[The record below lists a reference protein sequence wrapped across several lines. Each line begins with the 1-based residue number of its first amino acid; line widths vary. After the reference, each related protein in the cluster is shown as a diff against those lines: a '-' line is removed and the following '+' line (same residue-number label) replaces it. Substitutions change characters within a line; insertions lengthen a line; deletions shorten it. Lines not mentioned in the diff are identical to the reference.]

1 MDRLLKIDD
10 KSSSPPVKSLLQ
22 YHMLKHAL
30 LITAPVSFLVAL
42 FIFFAYPLEER
53 FFRAAVA
60 LFLGCYFFS
69 LYHFAF
75 RRVSSVRGM
84 DLLTASF
91 LLVPTATH
99 AWSINLFPEEDFAGV
114 LIVGLLILA
123 SMSFVSHLIFLMFV
137 LVGVGF
143 LAFSFFSA
151 GAELQIGFWL
161 NTLFVGP
168 CVAFLIRVV
177 VQKNYDLLL
186 ERLSY
191 EKQLSAK
198 LASTADALRMSQ
210 VEQERSQLDLKQR
223 DLQLST
229 LLSKAPIVMCVLDRD
244 GQYVQSRG
252 HGLQK
257 LGLVE
262 NEIVGEQFTK
272 RYKDHPELV
281 AAFKKAQHGEGS
293 QVRVSLAPGLIH
305 EIQYSPVFGDD
316 GELAGVVGVGLDI
329 SESVLAE
336 SQNRELESQLL
347 QAQKMESLGLL
358 ASGVAHDFNNYLG
371 AIIAFCDLMDQ
382 QSESTGAQSIDRC
395 DIPEEIKKI
404 ATSAA
409 GVCEQ
414 MLMFAGKSNHEKCD
428 IDLSTL
434 IREMEQF
441 FRAIISNEIELD
453 IQLAPHPI
461 TIHANRVL
469 VQQSIVNLLKNASEA
484 IKLQPSRERRRIVV
498 STRIV
503 ESLSTASLKGVRI
516 GEVDPQQEL
525 GSFAMLGVQDNGGG
539 IETPDL
545 QQVFSPYH
553 SAKPNG
559 HGFGLAITAGVVKSH
574 NGLIY
579 CDSNSSGT
587 MIDLAFPLVTAKD
600 AIDSQALRAPRFT
613 SNATRILLVD
623 DEVMITQSIGLVL
636 EGLGYDITVANS
648 GKEGLKL
655 IDSGKEFDCII
666 TDFSMPEMNG
676 LEFLSE
682 LRGRQIATPAIMC
695 SGYFDLPKNEN
706 ILPQATLRKPY
717 SIPKLKETIGDVCA
731 AHSESLVK

>member
-1 MDRLLKIDD
+1 MLKTNDE
-10 KSSSPPVKSLLQ
+10 KSSPPLQMLLQ
-22 YHMLKHAL
+22 YHVLKHGLMIA
-30 LITAPVSFLVAL
+30 APVSLLVAL
-42 FIFFAYPLEER
+42 FIFFTYPVEER
-53 FFRAAVA
+53 LFRSGLG

-69 LYHFAF
+69 LYYFAF
-75 RRVSSVRGM
+75 GRISSARGM
-84 DLLTASF
+84 DLLTACF
-91 LLVPTATH
+91 LLVPTCTH
-99 AWSINLFPEEDFAGV
+99 AWSITRYPHGEFAGV
-114 LIVGLLILA
+114 LMLALLILA
-123 SMSFVSHLIFLMFV
+123 SMSFVGHRKFLMFV
-137 LVGVGF
+137 FAILGF
-143 LAFSFFSA
+143 ETSILFSA
-151 GAELQIGFWL
+151 GAELRISFWL
-161 NTLFVGP
+161 NTLFVAP

-210 VEQERSQLDLKQR
+210 EEQERSQHDLKQR

-244 GQYVQSRG
+244 GQYIQSRG
-252 HGLQK
+252 HGLKK

-293 QVRVSLAPGLIH
+293 QVRVSLANGLVH

-329 SESVLAE
+329 SESALAE

-358 ASGVAHDFNNYLG
+358 ASGVAHDFNNYLA
-371 AIIAFCDLMDQ
+371 AIIAFCDLLDQ
-382 QSESTGAQSIDRC
+382 QPESKSTQSIDRC
-395 DIPEEIKKI
+395 EIPIEIKKI

-428 IDLSTL
+428 IDLNTL
-434 IREMEQF
+434 IKEMEQF
-441 FRAIISNEIELD
+441 FRAIVSSEIELD

-461 TIHANRVL
+461 NIQANPVL

-484 IKLQPSRERRRIVV
+484 IKLQPKGERGRIVV

-503 ESLSTASLKGVRI
+503 EGLSPASLTGVRI
-516 GEVDPQQEL
+516 GQVDPQQES
-525 GSFAMLGVQDNGGG
+525 GSFGILGIQDNGGG
-539 IETPDL
+539 IDTPDL
-545 QQVFSPYH
+545 QQVFNPYH

-559 HGFGLAITAGVVKSH
+559 HGFGLAITAGVVKNH
-574 NGLIY
+574 NGLIH
-579 CDSNSSGT
+579 CDSDSSGT
-587 MIDLAFPLVTAKD
+587 RIDLAFPIVTPKD
-600 AIDSQALRAPRFT
+600 APCSHALRASHSA
-613 SNATRILLVD
+613 SNARRLLLID
-623 DEVMITQSIGLVL
+623 DETMITQSIGLVL
-636 EGLGYDITVANS
+636 EGLGYDVTTADS
-648 GKEGLKL
+648 ALDGLKQ

-666 TDFSMPEMNG
+666 TDFAMPRING
-676 LEFLSE
+676 LEFLAK
-682 LRGRQIATPAIMC
+682 LRKRQITTPTIMC
-695 SGYFDLPKNEN
+695 SGYFELPKNGN

-717 SIPKLKETIGDVCA
+717 SIAKLKETIGEVCTA
-731 AHSESLVK
+731 QPEGLVK